1 MNMNNI
7 YYFGVYKPYDIFE
20 YPENYIDNY
29 EFLLKLKKIDDMMFE
44 IIDVLYTNNTFDETN
59 ADMFM
64 ISFKKYTFSINMYLY
79 LDSNNNI
86 VNITYLGKE
95 AYNFRLYYSHKNSK
109 YIFLESLDKI
119 KENIIKNNKILSESN
134 TNI

>member
-29 EFLLKLKKIDDMMFE
+29 EFLLKLKKISDNLFE
-44 IIDVLYTNNTFDETN
+44 IIDVLHNNTTFESTN
-59 ADMFM
+59 ADMFTLNFATYGFCKNM
-64 ISFKKYTFSINMYLY
+64 IIELDINNMICNISY
-79 LDSNNNI
+79 LDK
-86 VNITYLGKE
+86 YPYDAKLH
-95 AYNFRLYYSHKNSK
+95 YSHKNSK
-109 YIFLESLDKI
+109 YIFLESLDNI